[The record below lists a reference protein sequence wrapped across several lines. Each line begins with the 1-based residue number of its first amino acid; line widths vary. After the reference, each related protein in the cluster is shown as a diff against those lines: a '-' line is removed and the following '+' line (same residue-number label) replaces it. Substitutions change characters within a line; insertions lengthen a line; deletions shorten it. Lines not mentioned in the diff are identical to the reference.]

1 MHRQAPKARALSND
15 DGPRTAIMTLLGLVP
30 VLLVSGMML
39 MQMLGLW
46 TY

>member
-1 MHRQAPKARALSND
+1 MPRQIPKATALSNE
-15 DGPRTAIMTLLGLVP
+15 DGPRVAIMTLLGLVP

-39 MQMLGLW
+39 MQMLGPW

>member
-1 MHRQAPKARALSND
+1 MHSQAPKAPTLSKD
-15 DGPRTAIMTLLGLVP
+15 DGRRTAIMTLLGLVP